1 MYRKSNLRHA
11 LSLMLSI
18 LLSDVISI
26 IVFFSLAGVL
36 NNTFGFILI
45 QVINLLLLVGLI
57 YLPLWTVGEKDIN
70 YVRTGKISYDK
81 YSGLKIGLIAMTVF
95 YLPYV
100 LLIIGKILENQVLVA
115 AFRIITAPFFGFMQ
129 LMLPVEVQNIMWWHI
144 LFTLVL
150 PLIVPAITSTA
161 YYFGYRRISL
171 TGKLVYK
178 KKK

>member
-1 MYRKSNLRHA
+1 MFRKSNLRHA

-18 LLSDVISI
+18 LLSDVVSI

-36 NNTFGFILI
+36 NNTLGFVLI
-45 QVINLLLLVGLI
+45 QVVNLLVLIGLI

-70 YVRTGKISYDK
+70 YVRTGKIPYDK
-81 YSGLKIGLIAMTVF
+81 YSGLKIGLIAMIAF

-100 LLIIGKILENQVLVA
+100 LLIVGKILENQVLVA

-129 LMLPVEVQNIMWWHI
+129 LILPVEVQNIQWWQI
-144 LFTLVL
+144 VLTFVL
-150 PLIVPAITSTA
+150 PLVVPAVTSAA
-161 YYFGYRRISL
+161 YYLGYRRISL